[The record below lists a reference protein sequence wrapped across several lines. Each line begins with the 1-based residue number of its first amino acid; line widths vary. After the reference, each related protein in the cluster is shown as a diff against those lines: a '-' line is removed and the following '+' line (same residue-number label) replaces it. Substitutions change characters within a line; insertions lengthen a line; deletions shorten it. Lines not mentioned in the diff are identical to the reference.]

1 MSKPSR
7 RDRLKPVE
15 YVGFAGAV
23 GIFSGLIVLLVTRDG
38 LLPWIFGGVAFI
50 ISLVLIATLTLSM
63 HPERDRID
71 TSEGVGHSRDESQGP
86 KP

>member
-15 YVGFAGAV
+15 YVVFAGAV
-23 GIFSGLIVLLVTRDG
+23 GVFSGLVVLLVTHDG
-38 LLPWIFGGVAFI
+38 LLPWIYGGVAFI
-50 ISLVLIATLTLSM
+50 ITLVLIATLTLAM
-63 HPERDRID
+63 HPERDRQD
-71 TSEGVGHSRDESQGP
+71 PTEGVGHSRDEQQGP